1 MESLGYLEIFR
12 QRWLAI
18 VSAVVL
24 GLGTAAIIAFS
35 IPPTYTA
42 TATMFL
48 SVQDSSATLAER
60 SEFSQDRVASYPDLV
75 HSEGVLRP
83 TINQLGLDVT
93 LEQLKTMVSAENPD
107 STVLVNV
114 SAQADDPDT
123 AATIANAAASN
134 LAEVVA
140 DIEKSNVLLDQRI
153 SATAPPTPSAP
164 QKTVII
170 GLGLV
175 AGLALGAVAALLL
188 TRFDRRLRNIADV
201 RRASGLPVL
210 GAIPVRR
217 PPRRHE
223 NVEPLVPA
231 AMADALLTI
240 RQANGGGMPRLL
252 LLVPAGKRATP
263 ARIRLGLAHA
273 AASTGR
279 DVLLVE
285 TERSTDTTEL
295 AAVRQ
300 AAGLAELLEG
310 TSTLAESAVAFESH
324 GIRVLPAGTAVI
336 TGNRAEA
343 SLRTVVGSLVSDSD
357 VVIAQ
362 STQTSHPA
370 SLPLLG
376 PYADVAV
383 VVARHARSTDG
394 DLARAIS
401 QLRIVGVRP
410 IGVVLFDVPRGRHID
425 LPATWRPEDF
435 RAKPAKALIGVRRK
449 PAPTAATTTAPALLE
464 ADDLDAGHLDG
475 DQLNTA
481 DLNAAD
487 PDPKPGTEPSTL
499 PEVTEEQVVQG

>member
-1 MESLGYLEIFR
+1 VDNLGYLEIFR
-12 QRWLAI
+12 QRWLVI
-18 VSAVVL
+18 VSSVVL
-24 GLGTAAIIAFS
+24 GLGIAAIIAFS

-48 SVQDSSATLAER
+48 SVQDSNATLAER
-60 SEFSQDRVASYPDLV
+60 SQFSQDRVASYPDLV

-83 TINQLGLDVT
+83 TINELSLDVT
-93 LEQLKTMVSAENPD
+93 LEQLKTMVSARNPD
-107 STVLVNV
+107 NTVLVNV

-123 AATIANAAASN
+123 AAAIANAAAGN

-140 DIEKSNVLLDQRI
+140 DIENSNVLLDKRI
-153 SATAPPTPSAP
+153 SATAPPAPSAP

-188 TRFDRRLRNIADV
+188 TRFDRRLRNVADV

-217 PPRRHE
+217 PRRRHE
-223 NVEPLVPA
+223 SVEPLIPA

-252 LLVPAGKRATP
+252 LLVPAGRRATP

-285 TERSTDTTEL
+285 TERSTDATEL
-295 AAVRQ
+295 AAVRH

-336 TGNRAEA
+336 TGTRAEA
-343 SLRTVVGSLVSDSD
+343 SLRAVVVGLVSESD

-362 STQTSHPA
+362 STQTSRPA
-370 SLPLLG
+370 GLPLLG

-425 LPATWRPEDF
+425 LSATWLPEDF
-435 RAKPAKALIGVRRK
+435 RAKPAKALIAVRRK
-449 PAPTAATTTAPALLE
+449 PAPTAAPAPLTTAPALLE
-464 ADDLDAGHLDG
+464 ADELDAG
-475 DQLNTA
+475 QLGA
-481 DLNAAD
+481 DNRGVDD
-487 PDPKPGTEPSTL
+487 PDPEPGTEPSTL